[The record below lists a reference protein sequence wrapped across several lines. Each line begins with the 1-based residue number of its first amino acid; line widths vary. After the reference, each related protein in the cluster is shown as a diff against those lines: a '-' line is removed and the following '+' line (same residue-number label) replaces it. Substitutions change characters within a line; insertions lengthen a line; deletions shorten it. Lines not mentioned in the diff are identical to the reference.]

1 MIWWL
6 KARRVHTHLP
16 VGFLLF
22 VLLAAVV
29 QDGPVHLPSFSL
41 GSSEGVQA
49 MAFVPLVL
57 TAVLFN
63 CLQSRVG
70 SAEDSGIRFIRVY
83 DALLAL
89 GVVALTAPLGSFV
102 SAATGSQTALTLD
115 RNTAFL
121 AGLTLLCGALFG
133 SSAVLMPALWP
144 LLVVMFGL
152 RRPNDPYPWT
162 VLLDPPHTWY
172 ATTGAVLML
181 AAGVGAH
188 LFFVRRSE

>member
-1 MIWWL
+1 MWWF

-16 VGFLLF
+16 AGLLLF
-22 VLLAAVV
+22 VLLAAMV
-29 QDGPVHLPSFSL
+29 QDGPVPLPSISL
-41 GSSEGVQA
+41 GTSEGAQA
-49 MAFVPLVL
+49 MLFVPLAL

-63 CLQSRVG
+63 CLGSRLG
-70 SAEDSGIRFIRVY
+70 PAEDSGVRPVRVY

-89 GVVALTAPLGSFV
+89 GVVALAGPIGSALAEV
-102 SAATGSQTALTLD
+102 TGSRAARTLD

-133 SSAVLMPALWP
+133 SSAVLMPAVWP

-152 RRPNDPYPWT
+152 RGPGDPYPWT
-162 VLLDPPHTWY
+162 VLLEPAHTWY

-181 AAGVGAH
+181 AVGIGFH
-188 LFFVRRSE
+188 IFCPRRPA